1 MREKT
6 HDSSQKSRA
15 APDAPFLLWDFF
27 VFIIFTLTFPRV
39 TLEPPHLL
47 YQTEEESLKTY
58 NQIPHLNSTGHDHLA
73 FREIVSHSIFS
84 MSRMIDSQTT
94 VPVG

>member
-39 TLEPPHLL
+39 TLEPPHL
-47 YQTEEESLKTY
+47 
-58 NQIPHLNSTGHDHLA
+58 NPRGHNHLA